1 MKKENDSR
9 LQIFLETQKNI
20 KEIKMEKS
28 PLLLPYYLSIEI
40 TVQAKWARWHLAM
53 SELLPEE
60 RASWLRKQF
69 REEVRPVYVSPVFL
83 WDKLWCTIKTVSWG
97 WAACLLPTNRRQ
109 MWFFCSATFCRL
121 SFFLG
126 TVNIC
131 SSLTQRSHKEIEP
144 CIWILCLIG
153 SH

>member
-60 RASWLRKQF
+60 RAS
-69 REEVRPVYVSPVFL
+69 
-83 WDKLWCTIKTVSWG
+83 
-97 WAACLLPTNRRQ
+97 
-109 MWFFCSATFCRL
+109 
-121 SFFLG
+121 
-126 TVNIC
+126 
-131 SSLTQRSHKEIEP
+131 
-144 CIWILCLIG
+144 
-153 SH
+153 